1 MGSQQKET
9 QSGQKASFERRLEN
23 RLALLSGKGI
33 DSPEIKKD
41 VLVKKL
47 RANIKAVNARL
58 KTIADTEKKTEEL
71 AKIKAE
77 RAALPPKEKE
87 SAKTKKSEEALK
99 EGKEKEKKKKK
110 KQE

>member
-9 QSGQKASFERRLEN
+9 QLGQKASFERKLEI
-23 RLALLSGKGI
+23 RHTLLSGKGI
-33 DSPEIKKD
+33 DSAEINKD

-58 KTIADTEKKTEEL
+58 KAIADTEKKTEEL

-77 RAALPPKEKE
+77 RAALPPKKKE
-87 SAKTKKSEEALK
+87 SAKTKKSEEAPK
-99 EGKEKEKKKKK
+99 EGKEKKKKK